1 MAVPG
6 AVTCFQ
12 LFIASCYLYT
22 MVKMHALAM
31 FVSFRVMKLIFGGS
45 EVFMTVCLSYVYRC
59 YAVCTIDTS

>member
-1 MAVPG
+1 
-6 AVTCFQ
+6 
-12 LFIASCYLYT
+12 

-31 FVSFRVMKLIFGGS
+31 FVSFRVMKLIFLGS